1 MLPYKY
7 TFDIHVIWWFIWIIF
22 IIRLF
27 IVSYSTQKTKKDN
40 PLNIL
45 KKRFAKGEISKETYE
60 EYKRILG
67 PDQ

>member
-1 MLPYKY
+1 MLHYKY

-22 IIRLF
+22 IIGLF

-45 KKRFAKGEISKETYE
+45 KKRFAKGEISKEAYE

-67 PDQ
+67 SDQ

>member
-67 PDQ
+67 P